1 MTPSSISTNA
11 MTKPSLR
18 TSPLPI
24 WSSISK
30 PNPKSSAPASRKK
43 PLATNPTSP
52 PNTSTKSLA
61 PTNTSSSATPPPT
74 FWSST
79 PRTLISSSAATTFS
93 SSSAASRNPS
103 KALSISSPLVPPN
116 SSHTSSRCAVHG
128 DLSTD
133 ARVPTG
139 PPSATPLHCLSL
151 NVTVETPSGARQ
163 NHALLVSPPP
173 PPNPTATPPR

>member
-1 MTPSSISTNA
+1 MTPSSSSTNA
-11 MTKPSLR
+11 ITTPSLR

-30 PNPKSSAPASRKK
+30 PNPKSSALASPKK
-43 PLATNPTSP
+43 PPATNPTSP

-79 PRTLISSSAATTFS
+79 PRTLISSSAATTSS

-103 KALSISSPLVPPN
+103 KAPSISSPSGPAN
-116 SSHTSSRCAVHG
+116 SGHSRQFDWSRPTPFFRPRKPRPANVRNLSSSLPLFLSSSPLLAVH
-128 DLSTD
+128 TI
-133 ARVPTG
+133 
-139 PPSATPLHCLSL
+139 PSQQKK
-151 NVTVETPSGARQ
+151 R
-163 NHALLVSPPP
+163 
-173 PPNPTATPPR
+173 R